1 MIKDERAGQQ
11 IKVRSIETK
20 LCRDSTLLTPHKDL
34 VSLFG
39 KESDRRTDFS
49 FILCTMTEDFNL
61 INSSKDI
68 FKIVVIYLP
77 LLAPRQT

>member
-11 IKVRSIETK
+11 IKVRSRVNK
-20 LCRDSTLLTPHKDL
+20 LCHDGTLLTSYKDL
-34 VSLFG
+34 DSLFG
-39 KESDRRTDFS
+39 KEPDRRTDSS
-49 FILCTMTEDFNL
+49 FILCTMTKDFNL

-77 LLAPRQT
+77 LLDPRQT